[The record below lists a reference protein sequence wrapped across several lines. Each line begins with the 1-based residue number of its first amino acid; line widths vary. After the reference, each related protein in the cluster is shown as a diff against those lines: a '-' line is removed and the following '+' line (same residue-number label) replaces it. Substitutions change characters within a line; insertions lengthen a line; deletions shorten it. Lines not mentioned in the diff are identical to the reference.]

1 MNKFIGEV
9 LYFSRGLF
17 GVMFKG
23 GVAFYAWM
31 LLLTVLLV
39 TESVLYF
46 DQVKTGLIVTNMRDQ
61 VSWGFY
67 IPTSPFLSALRRRR
81 SSIVSLPVRL
91 KL

>member
-31 LLLTVLLV
+31 LLLTVLIV
-39 TESVLYF
+39 TGSVLYF
-46 DQVKTGLIVTNMRDQ
+46 DR
-61 VSWGFY
+61 
-67 IPTSPFLSALRRRR
+67 
-81 SSIVSLPVRL
+81 
-91 KL
+91 